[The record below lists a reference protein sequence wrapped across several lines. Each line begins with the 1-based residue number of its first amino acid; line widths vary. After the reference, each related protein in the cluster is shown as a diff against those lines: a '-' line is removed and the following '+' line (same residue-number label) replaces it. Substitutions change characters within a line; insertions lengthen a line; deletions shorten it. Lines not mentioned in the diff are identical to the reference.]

1 MITNTDIQELGHFM
15 NGQTVLGKS
24 GHFSDVY
31 NPSTGSVIARV
42 PLATQE
48 EVKEAINA
56 AQKAFPAWR
65 ALSVGKR
72 VEIML
77 KFRQLLTDNMDE
89 LIDMICKESGKT
101 KEDA

>member
-1 MITNTDIQELGHFM
+1 MITNTDIQELGHFI

-56 AQKAFPAWR
+56 AQKHSLHGAHYP
-65 ALSVGKR
+65 LGNEQK
-72 VEIML
+72 
-77 KFRQLLTDNMDE
+77 
-89 LIDMICKESGKT
+89 
-101 KEDA
+101 